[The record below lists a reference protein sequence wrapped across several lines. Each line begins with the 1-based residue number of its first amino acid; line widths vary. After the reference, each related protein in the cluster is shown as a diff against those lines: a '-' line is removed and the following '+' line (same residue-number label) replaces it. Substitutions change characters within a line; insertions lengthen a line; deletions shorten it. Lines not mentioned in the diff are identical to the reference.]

1 VLVSDAF
8 HLPRAWVIFRILGQR
23 GREPLRHRGPLAA
36 PLATRLRWSLREA
49 VVIWVNAGR
58 LAVYGVAG
66 AMGIDRDTR
75 IGWFN

>member
-1 VLVSDAF
+1 LS
-8 HLPRAWVIFRILGQR
+8 PTRSTCRAHGSSSASWAQR
-23 GREPLRHRGPLAA
+23 GLSLYATESPLAA
-36 PLATRLRWSLREA
+36 PLATRVRWSLREA

-58 LAVYGVAG
+58 LAVYGLAG

>member
-1 VLVSDAF
+1 MP
-8 HLPRAWVIFRILGQR
+8 PRPAR
-23 GREPLRHRGPLAA
+23 A

>member
-1 VLVSDAF
+1 
-8 HLPRAWVIFRILGQR
+8 
-23 GREPLRHRGPLAA
+23 
-36 PLATRLRWSLREA
+36 

-58 LAVYGVAG
+58 LTVYGVAG

>member
-1 VLVSDAF
+1 MRRTVSR
-8 HLPRAWVIFRILGQR
+8 HGSRLG
-23 GREPLRHRGPLAA
+23 A
-36 PLATRLRWSLREA
+36 PLATRVGWSLREA

-66 AMGIDRDTR
+66 AMGVDRDTR